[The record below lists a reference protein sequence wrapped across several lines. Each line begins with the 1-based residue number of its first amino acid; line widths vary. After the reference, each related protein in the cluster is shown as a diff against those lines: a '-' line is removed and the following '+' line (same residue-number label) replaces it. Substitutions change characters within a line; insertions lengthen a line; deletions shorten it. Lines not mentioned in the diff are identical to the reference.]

1 MAKHQTLAEFSDE
14 QLGQEAR
21 QRGLLKSEVPPE
33 ALDWPLALINPQE
46 RQAWKGESRL

>member
-21 QRGLLKSEVPPE
+21 QRGLLKSEVPPA
-33 ALDWPLALINPQE
+33 ALDWPLEPMNP
-46 RQAWKGESRL
+46 